1 LALSTILARRG
12 APARGGIQINVLR
25 IIDEIEQLVENG
37 KNILGKRLVPE
48 EEFFTKIQQLR
59 SALPKSMK
67 EAEDLMRKAEGIV
80 KSAQTEADRL
90 IDTAEREAEKVV
102 NDARSRSDRTIAE
115 SKTHADRL
123 LSDAQNRS
131 ERMISDAESKA
142 NRTIEDANA
151 LSQRT
156 IDEANLRA
164 ENIEKDAKLS
174 ADEMVAE
181 HSITARAN
189 EEAEQ
194 RVNEATGEAETLRRN
209 ADDYAFEVLDK
220 VSGVLDKL
228 NVSVEAGKDALRR
241 NSSATA
247 LADESYDSTYVSY
260 GNGEYTN
267 GFRN

>member
-1 LALSTILARRG
+1 LSIKGT
-12 APARGGIQINVLR
+12 PERGGIHINVLR

-37 KNILGKRLVPE
+37 KNFLGKRVIPE

-67 EAEDLMRKAEGIV
+67 EAEDLMRKAEAIV

-90 IDTAEREAEKVV
+90 IDTAEREAEKAI
-102 NDARSRSDRTIAE
+102 NDARSRADRTINE
-115 SKTHADRL
+115 SKTHADRI

-131 ERMISDAESKA
+131 ERMISDAEAKA

-164 ENIEKDAKLS
+164 ENIEKDAKIS

-181 HSITARAN
+181 NSITIRAQ

-194 RVNEATGEAETLRRN
+194 KINEATNEAETLRRN

-228 NVSVEAGKDALRR
+228 GVSIEAGKDALRR
-241 NSSATA
+241 NSSAVTNEA
-247 LADESYDSTYVSY
+247 YDSSYAAY
-260 GNGEYTN
+260 GNSEYNN